1 MSDGHCRRLSTSVG
15 SMQRTFRRLVRIC
28 LTVGPL
34 VLCFLPAATAS
45 ARASVPRAEPARA
58 PQSEC
63 RRGPGVSQRECPKLR
78 ASPHLIALVAG
89 TPISPVLV
97 GNKYAIEGGRWS
109 ALRPLHL
116 SFEWLDARGRRL
128 SRAVSFVLTP
138 ALAGGRVA
146 ARICASTRVAANC
159 LKLKLP
165 GPVRTVA
172 QYLQSSC
179 GAHRPVPPAYDPN
192 FVLLSAPQVAHGW
205 NPCRVDAWAIDTYG
219 EPPLATAGTSWEA
232 LIAQALAQASAAT
245 GISFERSLDFVAP
258 PAATSSNPPG
268 VTLAIGFGPQ
278 APGIAGIGGP
288 TVGAGPFSIDGS
300 VELDSQ
306 KTWQA
311 PEALTVL
318 LHEIGHALGLGHPL
332 PPPAP
337 APENEIM
344 DSGNYRFTAYQAGD
358 LCGLFEVTWQQPCAG
373 AAAVTPGQGEAGTPV
388 ADSVRPGS

>member
-1 MSDGHCRRLSTSVG
+1 V
-15 SMQRTFRRLVRIC
+15 
-28 LTVGPL
+28 
-34 VLCFLPAATAS
+34 A
-45 ARASVPRAEPARA
+45 
-58 PQSEC
+58 
-63 RRGPGVSQRECPKLR
+63 QRECPKLR
-78 ASPHLIALVAG
+78 ARPHLVSRVAG

-109 ALRPLHL
+109 AVRPLHL
-116 SFEWLDARGRRL
+116 SIEWIDARGRRL
-128 SRAVSFVLTP
+128 SRAVSFVVTS
-138 ALAGGRVA
+138 ALAGQVVA

-159 LKLKLP
+159 LKLRLP
-165 GPVRTVA
+165 APVRTVA
-172 QYLQSSC
+172 QYLQLSC
-179 GAHRPVPPAYDPN
+179 GAHRPVPPAYDSN
-192 FVLLSAPQVAHGW
+192 FVLLSAPQVGHGW
-205 NPCRVDAWAIDTYG
+205 NLCRVDAWAIDTYG
-219 EPPLATAGTSWEA
+219 EPPLATPGTSWEA

-245 GISFERSLDFVAP
+245 GIAFERSLDFVAP
-258 PAATSSNPPG
+258 PGTPSSPPAG

-288 TVGAGPFSIDGS
+288 TVGAGPFSITGS

-311 PEALTVL
+311 PEALTVV

-337 APENEIM
+337 ALENEIM

-373 AAAVTPGQGEAGTPV
+373 VTAVTPGQGEAGTPI
-388 ADSVRPGS
+388 ADSSRPVP

>member
-1 MSDGHCRRLSTSVG
+1 MLALWLLPSAAAASRS
-15 SMQRTFRRLVRIC
+15 
-28 LTVGPL
+28 
-34 VLCFLPAATAS
+34 PAALRPHS
-45 ARASVPRAEPARA
+45 ARA

-63 RRGPGVSQRECPKLR
+63 RRRPGVARGECPKLR
-78 ASPHLIALVAG
+78 ARPRLISLVAG

-97 GNKYAIEGGRWS
+97 GNKYAIAGGRWS

-128 SRAVSFVLTP
+128 SRAVSFVVTP
-138 ALAGGRVA
+138 ALAGQVVA

-159 LKLKLP
+159 LKLALP
-165 GPVRTVA
+165 AAVQTVA

-179 GAHRPVPPAYDPN
+179 GGQRPAPPAYDPN

-219 EPPLATAGTSWEA
+219 EPPLATPGTSWEA

-245 GISFERSLDFVAP
+245 GISFARSLDFVAP
-258 PAATSSNPPG
+258 PGATLNNPHG

-278 APGIAGIGGP
+278 TPGVAGIGGP
-288 TVGAGPFSIDGS
+288 TTGAGPFAVDGS
-300 VELDSQ
+300 VRLDSQ
-306 KTWQA
+306 KSWQA

-337 APENEIM
+337 ALQNEIM
-344 DSGNYRFTAYQAGD
+344 DSGNYQFTTYQAGD

-373 AAAVTPGQGEAGTPV
+373 AAAVTPGQGDGGIPV
-388 ADSVRPGS
+388 ADSSRQIP

>member
-1 MSDGHCRRLSTSVG
+1 MIGRARGGSLRRI
-15 SMQRTFRRLVRIC
+15 RIC
-28 LTVGPL
+28 LTLGL
-34 VLCFLPAATAS
+34 LALCYPPAAIAS
-45 ARASVPRAEPARA
+45 ASAPALRSHAARA

-63 RRGPGVSQRECPKLR
+63 RRGPGVAQRECPKLR
-78 ASPHLIALVAG
+78 ASPHLISLVAG

-128 SRAVSFVLTP
+128 SRAVSFVVSP
-138 ALAGGRVA
+138 ALAGQLVA

-159 LKLKLP
+159 LRLKLP
-165 GPVRTVA
+165 APVRTVA

-179 GAHRPVPPAYDPN
+179 GAHRPAPPAYDPN

-219 EPPLATAGTSWEA
+219 EPPLATAGASWEA

-245 GISFERSLDFVAP
+245 GISFARSLDFVAP
-258 PAATSSNPPG
+258 ATTSSNPPG

-337 APENEIM
+337 APQSEIM
-344 DSGNYRFTAYQAGD
+344 DSGNYQFTTYQPGD

-373 AAAVTPGQGEAGTPV
+373 ATAVTPGQGEAGVPV
-388 ADSVRPGS
+388 ADTSRPVP

>member
-1 MSDGHCRRLSTSVG
+1 MTGRDQGG
-15 SMQRTFRRLVRIC
+15 FRRPVRIC
-28 LTVGPL
+28 LTLALL
-34 VLCFLPAATAS
+34 VLWLLPAAATAS
-45 ARASVPRAEPARA
+45 ATAADRRAQPARA

-63 RRGPGVSQRECPKLR
+63 HRGPGVAQRECPKLR
-78 ASPHLIALVAG
+78 ASPHLISLVAG
-89 TPISPVLV
+89 TPVSPVLV

-128 SRAVSFVLTP
+128 SRAVSLVVTP
-138 ALAGGRVA
+138 ALAGQLVA

-165 GPVRTVA
+165 APVRTVA

-179 GAHRPVPPAYDPN
+179 GAHRPAPPAYDPN
-192 FVLLSAPQVAHGW
+192 FVLLSAPQIAHGW

-219 EPPLATAGTSWEA
+219 EPPLLTAGTSWEA
-232 LIAQALAQASAAT
+232 LIAQALAQASTAT
-245 GISFERSLDFVAP
+245 GISFARSLDFVAP
-258 PAATSSNPPG
+258 PATTSSNPPG

-337 APENEIM
+337 ALQNEIM
-344 DSGNYRFTAYQAGD
+344 DSGNYEFTTYQAGD

-373 AAAVTPGQGEAGTPV
+373 AAAVTPGQGDGSTPV
-388 ADSVRPGS
+388 ADSSRPAP

>member
-1 MSDGHCRRLSTSVG
+1 MIGRARGG
-15 SMQRTFRRLVRIC
+15 SLRLVRIC
-28 LTVGPL
+28 LTLGL
-34 VLCFLPAATAS
+34 LALCHLPTATAS
-45 ARASVPRAEPARA
+45 ASVPALRAEPARA
-58 PQSEC
+58 TQSEC
-63 RRGPGVSQRECPKLR
+63 RRGSGVAHRECPKLKAR
-78 ASPHLIALVAG
+78 PHLISLVAG

-116 SFEWLDARGRRL
+116 SFEWLDPRGRRL
-128 SRAVSFVLTP
+128 SRAVSFVVTP
-138 ALAGGRVA
+138 ALAGKLVA

-159 LKLKLP
+159 LKLRLP
-165 GPVRTVA
+165 APVRTVA

-179 GAHRPVPPAYDPN
+179 GAHRPVPPAFDPN
-192 FVLLSAPQVAHGW
+192 FVLLSSPQVGHGW

-219 EPPLATAGTSWEA
+219 EPPLVTPGTSWEA
-232 LIAQALAQASAAT
+232 LISQALAQASGAT
-245 GISFERSLDFVAP
+245 GIAFERSLDFVAP
-258 PAATSSNPPG
+258 PATASSQPPG

-337 APENEIM
+337 ALENEIM
-344 DSGNYRFTAYQAGD
+344 DSGNYQFTTYQAGD

-373 AAAVTPGQGEAGTPV
+373 AAAVTPGQGDGGIPV
-388 ADSVRPGS
+388 ADSSRQIP